1 MIDEAVHLES
11 FRPQWEQ
18 VFVAERNRLATCLKV
33 EPNTIEHIGSTAVS
47 GMVCKPIIDIMLGAK
62 EVPPP
67 EAWFKELVYLGYES
81 LGEAGV
87 PGRWYFRLRTEPFRN
102 LHIVE
107 RLGSHWVNNLAFRDY
122 LRRSPVAARRY
133 ETAKHAAVAAGAT
146 TLVSYSRAKR
156 EIVLDLLAE
165 ALKGDDLL

>member
-11 FRPQWEQ
+11 FRPPWEQ

-47 GMVCKPIIDIMLGAK
+47 GMVCKPIVDIMLGAT

-107 RLGSHWVNNLAFRDY
+107 RLGSHWFNNLAFRDY

-146 TLVSYSRAKR
+146 TPS
-156 EIVLDLLAE
+156 
-165 ALKGDDLL
+165 

>member
-1 MIDEAVHLES
+1 
-11 FRPQWEQ
+11 
-18 VFVAERNRLATCLKV
+18 
-33 EPNTIEHIGSTAVS
+33 
-47 GMVCKPIIDIMLGAK
+47 MLGAK

-67 EAWFKELVYLGYES
+67 ETWFKELVYLGYES
-81 LGEAGV
+81 PGEAGV

-107 RLGSHWVNNLAFRDY
+107 RLGSHWFNNLAFRDY

-156 EIVLDLLAE
+156 EIVRDLLAE
-165 ALKGDDLL
+165 ASKGDDLL